1 MKSPT
6 KENIKQI
13 ATTKNYT
20 THVYIGSNDDE
31 FISSINKS
39 LNNAKYKIIGFESD
53 GKKLVKNIKKDI
65 PNILLL
71 DTKINNSSYSEITSS
86 IEKINIPH
94 IAIIDDITDNIIEE
108 IIPGNPF
115 GYLIKPIE
123 IEELERMIDVS
134 VKKHNINTLKTINAK
149 DKIKEKNEEL
159 LIEKSNSIFLLV
171 TCSALIIS
179 GILARNVTWLQWLLL
194 IPTLTMLFLAISST
208 KKQEKPIPYEKPPF
222 VSLIIPAHNE
232 EYTIAQTVTSIS
244 QIDYTLNGKPNFELI
259 VVNDGSTDSTGEKL
273 SELKKDIPIL
283 RIVTRKPPKSG
294 KGKGFVRSIVKIPM
308 ILFLRMYTP
317 ERFGRKLDKLAH
329 QYDFDKQEYI
339 GGVAWSLGPNERMK
353 KKEYLPYND
362 VEFCGKK
369 FHAPACWKFY
379 LTQIYGDYMQ
389 LPPESK
395 RINHEFDAYIEG

>member
-1 MKSPT
+1 MKSAT

-71 DTKINNSSYSEITSS
+71 DTKINNSSYREITSS

-134 VKKHNINTLKTINAK
+134 VKKHNINN
-149 DKIKEKNEEL
+149 
-159 LIEKSNSIFLLV
+159 
-171 TCSALIIS
+171 
-179 GILARNVTWLQWLLL
+179 
-194 IPTLTMLFLAISST
+194 
-208 KKQEKPIPYEKPPF
+208 
-222 VSLIIPAHNE
+222 
-232 EYTIAQTVTSIS
+232 
-244 QIDYTLNGKPNFELI
+244 
-259 VVNDGSTDSTGEKL
+259 
-273 SELKKDIPIL
+273 
-283 RIVTRKPPKSG
+283 
-294 KGKGFVRSIVKIPM
+294 
-308 ILFLRMYTP
+308 
-317 ERFGRKLDKLAH
+317 
-329 QYDFDKQEYI
+329 
-339 GGVAWSLGPNERMK
+339 
-353 KKEYLPYND
+353 
-362 VEFCGKK
+362 
-369 FHAPACWKFY
+369 
-379 LTQIYGDYMQ
+379 
-389 LPPESK
+389 
-395 RINHEFDAYIEG
+395 

>member
-1 MKSPT
+1 MKSAT

-71 DTKINNSSYSEITSS
+71 DTKINNSSYREITSS

-134 VKKHNINTLKTINAK
+134 VKKRLCQG
-149 DKIKEKNEEL
+149 L
-159 LIEKSNSIFLLV
+159 
-171 TCSALIIS
+171 
-179 GILARNVTWLQWLLL
+179 W
-194 IPTLTMLFLAISST
+194 
-208 KKQEKPIPYEKPPF
+208 
-222 VSLIIPAHNE
+222 
-232 EYTIAQTVTSIS
+232 
-244 QIDYTLNGKPNFELI
+244 
-259 VVNDGSTDSTGEKL
+259 
-273 SELKKDIPIL
+273 
-283 RIVTRKPPKSG
+283 
-294 KGKGFVRSIVKIPM
+294 
-308 ILFLRMYTP
+308 
-317 ERFGRKLDKLAH
+317 
-329 QYDFDKQEYI
+329 
-339 GGVAWSLGPNERMK
+339 
-353 KKEYLPYND
+353 
-362 VEFCGKK
+362 
-369 FHAPACWKFY
+369 
-379 LTQIYGDYMQ
+379 
-389 LPPESK
+389 
-395 RINHEFDAYIEG
+395 

>member
-1 MKSPT
+1 MKSAT

-71 DTKINNSSYSEITSS
+71 DTKINNSSYREITSS

-134 VKKHNINTLKTINAK
+134 VKKT
-149 DKIKEKNEEL
+149 
-159 LIEKSNSIFLLV
+159 
-171 TCSALIIS
+171 
-179 GILARNVTWLQWLLL
+179 
-194 IPTLTMLFLAISST
+194 
-208 KKQEKPIPYEKPPF
+208 
-222 VSLIIPAHNE
+222 
-232 EYTIAQTVTSIS
+232 
-244 QIDYTLNGKPNFELI
+244 
-259 VVNDGSTDSTGEKL
+259 
-273 SELKKDIPIL
+273 
-283 RIVTRKPPKSG
+283 
-294 KGKGFVRSIVKIPM
+294 
-308 ILFLRMYTP
+308 
-317 ERFGRKLDKLAH
+317 
-329 QYDFDKQEYI
+329 
-339 GGVAWSLGPNERMK
+339 
-353 KKEYLPYND
+353 
-362 VEFCGKK
+362 
-369 FHAPACWKFY
+369 
-379 LTQIYGDYMQ
+379 
-389 LPPESK
+389 
-395 RINHEFDAYIEG
+395 

>member
-1 MKSPT
+1 MKSAT

-71 DTKINNSSYSEITSS
+71 DTKINNSSYREITSS

-134 VKKHNINTLKTINAK
+134 VKKHNINTLK
-149 DKIKEKNEEL
+149 
-159 LIEKSNSIFLLV
+159 
-171 TCSALIIS
+171 
-179 GILARNVTWLQWLLL
+179 Q
-194 IPTLTMLFLAISST
+194 
-208 KKQEKPIPYEKPPF
+208 
-222 VSLIIPAHNE
+222 
-232 EYTIAQTVTSIS
+232 
-244 QIDYTLNGKPNFELI
+244 
-259 VVNDGSTDSTGEKL
+259 
-273 SELKKDIPIL
+273 
-283 RIVTRKPPKSG
+283 
-294 KGKGFVRSIVKIPM
+294 
-308 ILFLRMYTP
+308 
-317 ERFGRKLDKLAH
+317 
-329 QYDFDKQEYI
+329 
-339 GGVAWSLGPNERMK
+339 
-353 KKEYLPYND
+353 
-362 VEFCGKK
+362 
-369 FHAPACWKFY
+369 
-379 LTQIYGDYMQ
+379 
-389 LPPESK
+389 
-395 RINHEFDAYIEG
+395 